1 MQDRPGML
9 DRAVGL
15 FRRRGFH
22 VDSLAIGRSEAPG
35 VCRMTVVVDVDDV
48 DQVVKQLYRLIEA
61 LAVRDVTGEQTVVRA
76 TALLQGHAPAA
87 SRAPLAALS
96 AAFGATVVDAGV
108 HTLMIELTATPA
120 RIESFIQNVRPFGIK
135 EMLRSGRIAMLRG
148 APGHWSSAA
157 PFGNQHAHG
166 HGDGPVHVPPAQH
179 SRWQADGIA

>member
-61 LAVRDVTGEQTVVRA
+61 LAVRDVTGEQAVERE
-76 TALLQGHAPAA
+76 TALMQVHAPAA
-87 SRAPLAALS
+87 SRAAIVALS
-96 AAFGATVVDAGV
+96 AAFGATVADAGA
-108 HTLMIELTATPA
+108 HTMMIELTATPA

-148 APGHWSSAA
+148 APGHWSSTA
-157 PFGNQHAHG
+157 PVGHQHTHG
-166 HGDGPVHVPPAQH
+166 HGDVPVHLPPAQH
-179 SRWQADGIA
+179 FRWQADGAA